1 MAGTDSYVEF
11 VLEQLAALDGVVSAR
26 FFGGVGLSCDGVLF
40 AMIMGNALYFAVDDV
55 TRPKYVAMGSSCFSY
70 NTRKRRVDV
79 TRFYAVPAQTLEE
92 PEELVALA
100 KESIRVAD
108 AAKQQRAGA
117 SARRSRASR
126 ALAKKK

>member
-26 FFGGVGLSCDGVLF
+26 FFGGVGLSCDAVLF

>member
-117 SARRSRASR
+117 PARRSRASR
-126 ALAKKK
+126 APAKKK